1 MELPASFT
9 VQVKAETMN
18 RMKTGPLALMITALL
33 CSTVAPAQNS
43 TRQMLKSNTTPT
55 VIPIWNIHSGQIEA
69 LLVLDRNPQTSRAWV
84 QAAKTPNIIWP
95 NQKAPSVN
103 FDNGMAIFCSGQS
116 NSFSQL
122 SALGDCAFGKKSSQ
136 YPAINSPSLQTKA
149 LLRRNANS
157 AEQSLLSALS
167 PATRKQLAT
176 EFDSPGAS
184 AAKPLNML
192 PNKANEGWVSINGN
206 LMRGKLIPA
215 SQFPKGVATEWDKK
229 TFEVPERQKSI
240 SGDVVGNIVRIPGQ
254 DSNTQSIGA
263 GVSWKTPWKGKVSL
277 GAESMLSQ
285 GRSSD
290 SNSTQAPITDQRVD
304 GVTPYVRV
312 EIDL

>member
-1 MELPASFT
+1 
-9 VQVKAETMN
+9 MN
-18 RMKTGPLALMITALL
+18 PMKTVTLALMMAALL
-33 CSTVAPAQNS
+33 FGAAAPAQNS

-55 VIPIWNIHSGQIEA
+55 VIPIWNMHSGQIEA
-69 LLVLDRNPQTSRAWV
+69 LLVLDGNPQASRAWV
-84 QAAKTPNIIWP
+84 QAAKNPNLIWP
-95 NQKAPSVN
+95 SQKMPGVN
-103 FDNGMAIFCSGQS
+103 FNNGMAIFCSGQS

-122 SALGDCAFGKKSSQ
+122 SVLGDCAFGKKSSQ
-136 YPAINSPSLQTKA
+136 YPAINSPSLETKA
-149 LLRRNANS
+149 LLQRNAKSSQHN
-157 AEQSLLSALS
+157 LLSALS
-167 PATRKQLAT
+167 SDSRKQLAT
-176 EFDSPGAS
+176 EFDSPGS
-184 AAKPLNML
+184 AVVKPLNML
-192 PNKANEGWVSINGN
+192 PSKATEGWVSINGN

-215 SQFPKGVATEWDKK
+215 SQFPKGVPTEWDKK

-240 SGDVVGNIVRIPGQ
+240 SGDVVGNIVQIPGQ

-285 GRSSD
+285 GRSSN
-290 SNSTQAPITDQRVD
+290 STSTQAPITDQRVD